1 MEIIRKNYPGLSL
14 QKGPHPQAVRVGN
27 LLFLSGALAR
37 DTDAEFGDIEQQ
49 TEAIF
54 QRIRHIVEQEGGSLE
69 NVVKITNFVM
79 DNSPAASEATHR
91 ARVKYFGDKLPASTR
106 VRVAALAAPHL
117 LIEIDAIA
125 VLSDQQ

>member
-1 MEIIRKNYPGLSL
+1 MNITRKNYEGIPM
-14 QKGPHPQAVRVGN
+14 QKGTHPQAVRVGN

-37 DTDAEFGDIEQQ
+37 GTDAEFGDIGQQ

-54 QRIRHIVEQEGGSLE
+54 QRIKHIVEQEGGTLD

-79 DNSPAASEATHR
+79 DNSPAATEATQNV
-91 ARVKYFGDKLPASTR
+91 RVRFFGDNLPASTR
-106 VRVAALAAPHL
+106 VKVAALSEPHL

-125 VLSDQQ
+125 VLDD

>member
-1 MEIIRKNYPGLSL
+1 M
-14 QKGPHPQAVRVGN
+14 QKGTHPQAVRVGN

-37 DTDAEFGDIEQQ
+37 DTDAEFGDIGQQ

-54 QRIRHIVEQEGGSLE
+54 QRIKHIVEKEGGTLD

-79 DNSPAASEATHR
+79 DNSPAATRATQS
-91 ARVKYFGDKLPASTR
+91 ARVKLFGDNLPASTR
-106 VRVAALAAPHL
+106 VRVAALSEPHL

-125 VLSDQQ
+125 VLDDQPI

>member
-1 MEIIRKNYPGLSL
+1 MDITRKNYEGIPL
-14 QKGPHPQAVRVGN
+14 QKGTHPQAVRVGN

-37 DTDAEFGDIEQQ
+37 DTDAEFGDIGQQ

-54 QRIRHIVEQEGGSLE
+54 QRIKHIVEREGGTLD

-79 DNSPAASEATHR
+79 DNSPAATAATQA
-91 ARVKYFGDKLPASTR
+91 ARVKMFGDNLPASTR
-106 VRVAALAAPHL
+106 VRVAALSEPHL

-125 VLSDQQ
+125 VLGD